1 METSVVR
8 QRVRDVLTQAK
19 RPADERRANRKAQ
32 MDAATREYESFLV
45 RVVVSLFKQVA
56 QALRAENGPK
66 FDVFTPG
73 SSVRLMSERGN
84 DDYIEIVL
92 DTKGTAPKVLGR
104 CSHTRGGDVT
114 QTELVLNVTSDIG
127 ALTEDDLLGYVL
139 SELENFL

>member
-8 QRVRDVLTQAK
+8 QRVRELLQRGK
-19 RPADERRANRKAQ
+19 RPAEERRTARMHQ
-32 MDAATREYESFLV
+32 MDRATEEYEAFLQRIAV
-45 RVVVSLFKQVA
+45 PLFKQVA
-56 QALRAENGPK
+56 QALRAESNHR

-73 SSVRLMSERGN
+73 MSVRLMSSRGN

-92 DTKGTAPKVLGR
+92 DTKGLAPKVVGR
-104 CSHTRGGDVT
+104 SSHTRGGDVT

-127 ALTEDDLLGYVL
+127 TLTDDDLLGYVL